1 MCVITIE
8 MEMNRELLL
17 IIMAQLD
24 SLELEV
30 KLA

>member
-1 MCVITIE
+1 MRVITVE

-24 SLELEV
+24 SLELEI